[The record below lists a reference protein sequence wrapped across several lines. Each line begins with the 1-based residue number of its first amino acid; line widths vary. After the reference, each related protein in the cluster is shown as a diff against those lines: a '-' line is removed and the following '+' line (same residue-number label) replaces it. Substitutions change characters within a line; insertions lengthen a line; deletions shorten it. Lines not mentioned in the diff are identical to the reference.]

1 MVATQL
7 RLLSEEGG
15 AKPREE
21 REERET
27 REKRVWATL
36 VNGNS
41 ANYTSMALVQI
52 LSARLFSCFAH
63 VTLVTPEVSE
73 RVRSLLSAAGSSVV
87 QVERVVWPHE
97 PLGVIDNY
105 RWLMTKLQLWQPNVT
120 GHEKVAFIDADI
132 FLLSPRA
139 DELFSLCD
147 DQRADLCAAS
157 EPNNPTING
166 GTLVVRP
173 SHGRYRKLLEA
184 LQVFEKPNAIY
195 PDMAFLS
202 HHYRMRNLLTSPQR
216 ANRSDLLSRAGLQLF
231 NLRKADGKRFP
242 SVFHTCPGFSRLAF
256 APQKLNR
263 SRVRRSL
270 TKFSLW
276 HACGRH
282 KLERHPLCGA
292 PDVENAPFCSYRSW
306 VHSLKRLQVVQRA
319 RAVHPILVDLW

>member
-1 MVATQL
+1 MGGGGEGGGRWLSEGEGRRGGERWEVEGMAATRL
-7 RLLSEEGG
+7 RMLSEEGG
-15 AKPREE
+15 AKPRET
-21 REERET
+21 RET
-27 REKRVWATL
+27 RETRVWATL

-73 RVRSLLSAAGSSVV
+73 HVRSLLSAAGSSVV

-173 SHGRYRKLLEA
+173 SHRRYRKLLEA
-184 LQVFEKPNAIY
+184 LQVRRGRCRGGCRIHVRSSWSENLNAKES
-195 PDMAFLS
+195 DSLMA
-202 HHYRMRNLLTSPQR
+202 
-216 ANRSDLLSRAGLQLF
+216 
-231 NLRKADGKRFP
+231 
-242 SVFHTCPGFSRLAF
+242 TCNP
-256 APQKLNR
+256 K
-263 SRVRRSL
+263 
-270 TKFSLW
+270 
-276 HACGRH
+276 HM
-282 KLERHPLCGA
+282 
-292 PDVENAPFCSYRSW
+292 
-306 VHSLKRLQVVQRA
+306 
-319 RAVHPILVDLW
+319 